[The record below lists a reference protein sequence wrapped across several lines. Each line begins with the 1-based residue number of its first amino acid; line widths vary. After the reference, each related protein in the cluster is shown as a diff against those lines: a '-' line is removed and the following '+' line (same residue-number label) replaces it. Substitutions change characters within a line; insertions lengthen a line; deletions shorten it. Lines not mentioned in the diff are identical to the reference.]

1 MATRNKKP
9 LATKTES
16 PIKQTRS
23 QMLAFLRTN
32 PAYRSAS
39 IVAKFDSDEGV
50 NFTDQVSE
58 VNKQASA
65 IQSGDLK
72 TAQGMLAAQAI
83 ALDGLFANLARRAG
97 SNMEKGYGEAAE
109 RYMKLALRAQAQ
121 CAKTIQTLGELK
133 NPRHIA
139 FVQQANIAHNQ
150 QVNNGQTSRAQGFEI
165 QPNKLIDGDAS
176 DLQMDIRTTSAA
188 GGADQAVEAV
198 GAINRADNSRR

>member
-1 MATRNKKP
+1 MPAQP
-9 LATKTES
+9 
-16 PIKQTRS
+16 TRS
-23 QMLAFLRTN
+23 QMVAKLSLQ

-39 IVAKFDSDEGV
+39 VISKFDANESVDFWDLARAVKE
-50 NFTDQVSE
+50 QS
-58 VNKQASA
+58 AA
-65 IQSGDLK
+65 IQANNMEGAEEMMTS
-72 TAQGMLAAQAI
+72 QAL
-83 ALDGLFANLARRAG
+83 ALDVLFANLARRAA
-97 SNMEKGYGEAAE
+97 SNMEEGYGEAAE

-121 CAKTIQTLGELK
+121 CAKTIQIMGELK

-150 QVNNGQTSRAQGFEI
+150 QVNNGQSSRAENFEI